1 MKRITFNFMA
11 NLMTRNS
18 WNFARGFSV
27 VLLFFLFF
35 ECSGQT
41 SVTYDIE
48 PAILMIT
55 QKHTEAWQKV
65 KTVNGYRIQIGALSG
80 SQSRVKAYEV
90 KDAFDKLFPDIEC
103 YLSYAEP
110 NFRVRVGDFKSKL
123 DALRHLAKIQQQF
136 PGAFIVKENV
146 SITKL

>member
-1 MKRITFNFMA
+1 MKKHIFNS
-11 NLMTRNS
+11 MTRLIARNS
-18 WNFARGFSV
+18 RTFICGFSV
-27 VLLFFLFF
+27 VILFSLFF

-48 PAILMIT
+48 PSILTVT

-65 KTVNGYRIQIGALSG
+65 KTINGYRIQIGALSG
-80 SQSRVKAYEV
+80 SQSRVKAYET

-110 NFRVRVGDFKSKL
+110 NFRIRVGDFKSKL
-123 DALRHLAKIQQQF
+123 EALRHLAKIQQQF
-136 PGAFIVKENV
+136 PGAFIVRENV